1 MSGTARSQSTDPFL
15 LNRFHVTDTE
25 GFLNLTS
32 PAGGFQTCTMPTI
45 TLETHEYSEGV
56 WTYRR
61 KYPGT
66 ATFDDITLTKGVVK
80 NDTSFFKWL
89 LAGAENHP
97 YRSNI
102 VIKHFHRDDVSGLL
116 DYTQAKP
123 YRELICYNAL
133 PINSKP
139 ASDFDAMA
147 SDISIEEMGIA
158 FEYFR
163 LKINGVE
170 VVSPT

>member
-1 MSGTARSQSTDPFL
+1 MGGTARSQSTDPFL

-25 GFLNLTS
+25 GFLNLAS

-45 TLETHEYSEGV
+45 TLETHEYSEGL

-61 KYPGT
+61 KFPGT

-80 NDTSFFKWL
+80 NDTSFFKWVL
-89 LAGAENHP
+89 GGAENHP

-102 VIKHFHRDDVSGLL
+102 IIKHYHRDDVEGLL
-116 DYTQAKP
+116 DYTKAVP
-123 YRELICYNAL
+123 YRQIICYNAL
-133 PINSKP
+133 PINTKLG
-139 ASDFDAMA
+139 SDFDAMA
-147 SDISIEEMGIA
+147 SDISIEEMGIS

-163 LKINGVE
+163 LIINGVE
-170 VVSPT
+170 VTP